1 MNDNERVVDDTD
13 PATEAFSRL
22 EREMALMRRA
32 VEHLAAEKADI
43 TIPDYTVTLGQI
55 SQHLGAAHQTL
66 DVIAA
71 KPAMELTPE
80 SLAQRVDY
88 AARQARQTDHHE
100 LHRAQERYDY
110 ASREL
115 NGVVATIRA
124 VDEQVRHLWWAAGG
138 GLLAGCLLWAILPGV
153 LLRALPDSWHGPE
166 MMAAHIVGEQSMWE
180 AGERLMR
187 AGNPERWRGIVGAAE
202 MRRNNL
208 ETIRDCEQRAADAN
222 EPVRCTIKVET
233 RVIPAVGTNRRASL
247 HRRHPSVSA
256 SSAGSIEIA

>member
-1 MNDNERVVDDTD
+1 MNDNERILEEDHN
-13 PATEAFSRL
+13 PAAEAFSRL
-22 EREMALMRRA
+22 EREMALVRRA

-43 TIPDYTVTLGQI
+43 TIPDYTTTLGEI
-55 SQHLGAAHQTL
+55 SQRLGAAYQTL

-80 SLAQRVDY
+80 RLAQRIDQ

-100 LHRAQERYDY
+100 LHRARERYDH

-124 VDEQVRHLWWAAGG
+124 ADEQVRHLWWAAGG

-166 MMAAHIVGEQSMWE
+166 MMAAHIVGETSMWE
-180 AGERLMR
+180 AGARLMQ
-187 AGNPERWRGIVGAAE
+187 AGSPQTWNALNLATRILRDNRDAIEECQKTAA
-202 MRRNNL
+202 RTNK
-208 ETIRDCEQRAADAN
+208 
-222 EPVRCTIKVET
+222 PVRCTVEIET
-233 RVIPAVGTNRRASL
+233 ASL
-247 HRRHPSVSA
+247 SGRLPA
-256 SSAGSIEIA
+256 TG